1 MGPAGDAVVDGQG
14 RVHGTEG
21 LRVVDMS
28 ITPEVPRANTN
39 LTAIMLAER
48 LARVLAADLG
58 GAVTRHQAGDQ

>member
-1 MGPAGDAVVDGQG
+1 MGPPGTAGVVDGDG
-14 RVHGTEG
+14 RVHGIEA

-48 LARVLAADLG
+48 LAARLAAQLG
-58 GAVTRHQAGDQ
+58 AAVPGAT